1 MLMEAIPPEE
11 AQLLDEN
18 SEFLGVKPIQLM
30 ENAGRGV
37 VQAMTKRKDLTGKKV
52 TILCYTGNKGGDGF
66 VVARHL
72 ASVGVPVS
80 VILLSRANQISTEE
94 ARANFAIIEGMGSS
108 VELVEA
114 PTTNEL
120 ESRKDEIKGAYVLV
134 DALLGTGSRGDLRE
148 PLRTAVE
155 MCNSSKAYRVSI
167 DVPTGV
173 DPATGGIG
181 KVAFKANLTVTHH
194 RPKTGLLA
202 EAAKAYVGELEVIS
216 IGIPPEAEI
225 YAGPGD
231 LRLALKPRSAHSH
244 KGENGRL
251 LVVGGSSRYVGAP
264 SLSALA
270 ALKVGVDLVTVAVPY
285 SITSAVRAYS
295 PDLIVVPLP
304 AEGVLSPAC
313 IPAILREAQAADAV
327 VVGMGLGQEEETKAA
342 VLDLVN
348 KLNEAGKPA
357 VIDADAL
364 KALGGVRKELALK
377 NAVLTPH
384 SGEFLALTGN
394 RLPSEEEVGW
404 EGRLETV
411 KRWAKCLNTTILLKS
426 RYDIITDG
434 EKFKI
439 KTIGNAGMTA
449 GGTGDVL
456 AGIVG
461 ALMSRGGAP
470 FRSAVGASFLNS
482 YAGDLLEAEIG
493 QHYSAEDLV
502 HMLPVALKSL
512 DL

>member
-11 AQLLDEN
+11 ARLLDEN
-18 SEFLGVKPIQLM
+18 SAFLGVKPIQLM

-37 VQAMTKRKDLTGKKV
+37 VQAMAKRRDLSGKRV
-52 TILCYTGNKGGDGF
+52 TVLCYTGNKGGDGF
-66 VVARHL
+66 VAARHL
-72 ASVGVPVS
+72 ASIGVPVS
-80 VILLSRANQISTEE
+80 VILLSRPNQISTEE
-94 ARANFAIIEGMGSS
+94 ARDNYAIIERMGSS
-108 VELVEA
+108 IELVEA
-114 PTTNEL
+114 PTTNDL
-120 ESRKDEIKGAYVLV
+120 ESRKTEIKGAYVIV
-134 DALLGTGSRGDLRE
+134 DALLGTGGKGDLRE
-148 PLRTAVE
+148 PIKTAVE
-155 MCNSSKAYRVSI
+155 ICNSSKAYRVSI

-181 KVAFKANLTVTHH
+181 ETAFKAHLTVTHH

-202 EAAKAYVGELEVIS
+202 EEAKEYVGELEVIS

-270 ALKVGVDLVTVAVPY
+270 ALKVGVDLATVAVPY

-304 AEGVLSPAC
+304 AEGVFNLAC

-327 VVGMGLGQEEETKAA
+327 VVGMGMGQEEETKAA
-342 VLDLVN
+342 LIDLIN
-348 KLNEAGKPA
+348 KLNETGKPL

-364 KALGGVRKELALK
+364 KALGGIRKELVLK

-394 RLPSEEEVGW
+394 KLPGEGDVGW

-411 KRWAKCLNTTILLKS
+411 KRWAKCLNATILLKS

-434 EKFKI
+434 QKFKI

-461 ALMSRGGAP
+461 ALMSKGESP

-493 QHYSAEDLV
+493 QHYTAQDLV
-502 HMLPVALKSL
+502 DMLPVALKTL
-512 DL
+512 GL

>member
-1 MLMEAIPPEE
+1 
-11 AQLLDEN
+11 LLDEN
-18 SEFLGVKPIQLM
+18 SEFLGIKPIQLM
-30 ENAGRGV
+30 ENAGHGV
-37 VQAMTKRKDLTGKKV
+37 VQAMMKKKDLTGKKV

-72 ASVGVPVS
+72 ASIGVPVS
-80 VILLSRANQISTEE
+80 VILLSRSSQILTDE
-94 ARANFAIIEGMGSS
+94 ARTNYAIIERMGSS

-120 ESRKDEIKGAYVLV
+120 ESRKDEIKGAYVIV
-134 DALLGTGSRGDLRE
+134 DALLGTGGKGDLRE
-148 PLRTAVE
+148 PLKTAVQ
-155 MCNSSKAYRVSI
+155 MCNSSKAFRVSI

-173 DPATGGIG
+173 DPATGMIG
-181 KVAFKANLTVTHH
+181 KIAFKANLTVTHH
-194 RPKTGLLA
+194 RPKTGLLV
-202 EAAKAYVGELEVIS
+202 EGAKEYVGELEIIS

-231 LRLALKPRSAHSH
+231 MRLALKPRDPHSH
-244 KGENGRL
+244 KGDNGRL

-264 SLSALA
+264 SLAALA
-270 ALKVGVDLVTVAVPY
+270 ALKVGVDLVTIAVPT
-285 SITSAVRAYS
+285 SITSAVRSYS

-304 AEGVLSPAC
+304 AEGVLNLAC
-313 IPAILREAQAADAV
+313 IPTILREAQAADAV
-327 VVGMGLGQEEETKAA
+327 VVGMGMGQEEGTKAA
-342 VLDLVN
+342 VIDLIN
-348 KLNEAGKPA
+348 KLNETGKPI

-364 KALGGVRKELALK
+364 KALGGVRKELTFK

-384 SGEFLALTGN
+384 SAEFLALTGN
-394 RLPSEEEVGW
+394 KLPDEEDVGW

-411 KRWAKCLNTTILLKS
+411 KRWAMCLNATVLLKS
-426 RYDIITDG
+426 KYDIITDG
-434 EKFKI
+434 QKFKI

-461 ALMSRGGAP
+461 ALMSRGASP

-482 YAGDLLEAEIG
+482 YAGDLLESEIG

-502 HMLPVALKSL
+502 SMLPVALKTL